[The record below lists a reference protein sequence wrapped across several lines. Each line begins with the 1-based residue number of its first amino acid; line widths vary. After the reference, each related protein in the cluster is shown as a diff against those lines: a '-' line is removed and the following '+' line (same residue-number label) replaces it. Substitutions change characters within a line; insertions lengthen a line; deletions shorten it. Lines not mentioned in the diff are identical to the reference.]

1 MELSGLQKI
10 ISSQRIPEKSVSIF
24 SRSSEYSN
32 FHGTSNQISGRNLKS
47 LEEVVHF
54 IHSYT
59 HSFTFSIL
67 PQHLFIAMKNK
78 DEQYI
83 FLTSSVWYI
92 IGSK

>member
-10 ISSQRIPEKSVSIF
+10 IGSQRIPEKRVSIF

-47 LEEVVHF
+47 LGEVVHF

-59 HSFTFSIL
+59 HSFIFSTL
-67 PQHLFIAMKNK
+67 LQYLLIAMKNR

-83 FLTSSVWYI
+83 FLTPSVWYT
-92 IGSK
+92 IGTK